1 MRKFLIFLVAVSLL
15 VWTNP
20 SQADHQRVFADTFKA
35 ENPVLG
41 FLGIGNAASVFIA
54 YDSYA
59 VFSVGRVGDR
69 VVSIGALGKV
79 FSKAPPIEREI
90 AESLRG
96 GR

>member
-1 MRKFLIFLVAVSLL
+1 MRKILLFLVAVSLL

-20 SQADHQRVFADTFKA
+20 SQADHQRVFAETFKA
-35 ENPVLG
+35 ENPILG

-59 VFSVGRVGDR
+59 VFSVGRVGER
-69 VVSIGALGKV
+69 MVSVGVLGKV
-79 FSKAPPIEREI
+79 WSKAPPIERDI

-96 GR
+96 SR

>member
-1 MRKFLIFLVAVSLL
+1 MRKFLIFLVAVSLV

-69 VVSIGALGKV
+69 VVSVGVLGKV

>member
-59 VFSVGRVGDR
+59 VFSVGRVGER
-69 VVSIGALGKV
+69 VVSIGVLGKV
-79 FSKAPPIEREI
+79 FSKAPAIEREI